1 MESSTTVGTEITT
14 EAELREV
21 IPEPIEGAWRK
32 ERAALS
38 ATDRAWLAHS
48 PFCLVATSD
57 AQGNC
62 DVSPKGDPA
71 GSLALVLDDATI
83 AIPERP
89 GNRRVD
95 SLRNILENPHVGMVF
110 VVPGRGDTLRIN
122 GRARLVRDAPFLDD
136 MVVKGHR
143 PPLAIVVDI
152 DTVYHHCAKAFM
164 RSDLWN
170 PDSWRPDAIPTR
182 AQLAKQLERPEESLE
197 NLELYYGP
205 GYAKHLY

>member
-1 MESSTTVGTEITT
+1 MAHSVTAGTEITT

-21 IPEPIEGAWRK
+21 IPEPIEAAWTK
-32 ERAALS
+32 ERASLS
-38 ATDRAWLAHS
+38 PTDRMWLAHS
-48 PFCLVATSD
+48 PFCLVATAD

-71 GSLALVLDDATI
+71 GSLAHVLDDSTI

-143 PPLAIVVDI
+143 PPLAVVVDI
-152 DTVYHHCAKAFM
+152 DTIYHHCAKAFM

-170 PDSWRPDAIPTR
+170 PESWRPDAIPTR
-182 AQLAKQLERPEESLE
+182 AQLAKRLERPEESLE

-205 GYAKHLY
+205 GYAKYLY